1 MKMIPDGTSPQAAQG
16 AAKPLLLLVDDDP
29 LITDSLRLLLRDEF
43 EVLAAASRDG
53 ARTALEQTPRRPAL
67 ALVDLGLPPR
77 PHVPEEGFAL
87 VHDLLAL
94 YPGIRVLILSG
105 QDDEAA
111 IRRALTLGA
120 VDFIP
125 KPCDTQVLRGRLK
138 HQLLMLRAEAALR
151 APVPDWEI
159 LGESPP
165 LRVLRQDI
173 RQLAA
178 APFPLLI
185 EGESGT
191 GKEMV
196 ARSLHE
202 HSPRA
207 RSPYL
212 TLNCAAFTPELLEAQ
227 LFGHAKGAYTGAH
240 TARTGFFEEAG
251 EGTLLLDE
259 IGEMPL
265 PLQAKLLRAL
275 ENGEYYRLGEAKPR
289 ICRARILA
297 STNRDLRTEV
307 AAGRFRGDLY
317 HRLSVLTL
325 HVPALRE
332 RAADIPLLFE
342 HFRQTYSQG
351 GVAFSLAPEALPMLL
366 RYAFPGNVRELRNV
380 VIRLAAKYAG
390 GQVAAEA
397 LARELTGSGPG
408 AESAAG
414 MATVELGEDFSLD
427 AQLATQERAYIEAA
441 LRQAQGNLT
450 RASRLLGI
458 NRTTLYSRMQRLGLK
473 EREIS

>member
-1 MKMIPDGTSPQAAQG
+1 MISDGTSPQAAQ
-16 AAKPLLLLVDDDP
+16 AVAKPLLLLVDDDP
-29 LITDSLRLLLRDEF
+29 LITDSLRLLLGDEY
-43 EVLAAASRDG
+43 EVLTAPSRDG
-53 ARTALEQTPRRPAL
+53 ARQVLDHAPRRPAL

-77 PHVPEEGFAL
+77 PHVPDEGFAL

-125 KPCDTQVLRGRLK
+125 KPCDTQVLKGRLR
-138 HQLLMLRAEAALR
+138 HQVLMLRAEAALR

-159 LGESPP
+159 LGESAP
-165 LRVLRQDI
+165 LRALRQDI
-173 RQLAA
+173 RQLAG

-202 HSPRA
+202 QSPRA
-207 RSPYL
+207 RAPYL

-240 TARTGFFEEAG
+240 LARAGFFEEAG

-297 STNRDLRTEV
+297 STNRDLRAEV
-307 AAGRFRGDLY
+307 ASGRFRGDLY
-317 HRLSVLTL
+317 HRLSVLSL
-325 HVPALRE
+325 RVPALRE
-332 RAADIPLLFE
+332 RASDIPLLFE
-342 HFRQTYSQG
+342 HFRQTYGQG
-351 GVAFSLAPEALPMLL
+351 SAAFSLAPEAPALL
-366 RYAFPGNVRELRNV
+366 LGYGFPGNVRELRNV
-380 VIRLAAKYAG
+380 VIRLAAKYPG
-390 GQVAAEA
+390 GEVSTSA
-397 LARELTGSGPG
+397 LARELSGSGYG
-408 AESAAG
+408 AEGAPPAPLDTDFNLDERLAA
-414 MATVELGEDFSLD
+414 
-427 AQLATQERAYIEAA
+427 QERSYIEAA
-441 LRQAQGNLT
+441 LQQAEGNLT
-450 RASRLLGI
+450 RAARLLGI
-458 NRTTLYSRMQRLGLK
+458 NRTTLYSRMQRLGMK
-473 EREIS
+473 DRETG